1 MKKAAQQAADC
12 AVEGVAVE
20 EVGHRHR
27 GERPG
32 RSACAIA
39 GKRRRGGGPCGRC
52 AWQDG
57 VEPAPRIH
65 REAPTDKEHHGVHTH
80 HVCRDSRSVPELLRG
95 EGLSA
100 LALFSLIPDDPSL
113 LLTVAGMVQFKP
125 YFLQQKHLD
134 PRYVGAT
141 TAQKCVRTN
150 DIDIIGTDGRHLSF
164 FEMLGNF
171 SFGAYF
177 KKEMCAWAYE
187 FSVDVLG
194 LDPDRI
200 YVTIYEEDEETAG
213 IWQGGGGS
221 TPAIS
226 PVSAPMT
233 ISGSPVPPVP
243 AVRARSSTTIRERM
257 SGAAAPT
264 ASPVAIATASSST
277 GTSSSRSSTVRKTAR
292 WFPSR
297 RRTST
302 RVWASSAWPLSCKV

>member
-1 MKKAAQQAADC
+1 MASI
-12 AVEGVAVE
+12 
-20 EVGHRHR
+20 
-27 GERPG
+27 PTT
-32 RSACAIA
+32 SAEI
-39 GKRRRGGGPCGRC
+39 
-52 AWQDG
+52 
-57 VEPAPRIH
+57 
-65 REAPTDKEHHGVHTH
+65 REAYLNFFEEKGCQRWP
-80 HVCRDSRSVPELLRG
+80 SS
-95 EGLSA
+95 
-100 LALFSLIPDDPSL
+100 SLIPDDPSL

-213 IWQGGGGS
+213 IWQEVGVDPSHISRLGADDNFWVAGPTGPCGTCSEGS
-221 TPAIS
+221 
-226 PVSAPMT
+226 
-233 ISGSPVPPVP
+233 
-243 AVRARSSTTIRERM
+243 
-257 SGAAAPT
+257 
-264 ASPVAIATASSST
+264 
-277 GTSSSRSSTVRKTAR
+277 
-292 WFPSR
+292 
-297 RRTST
+297 
-302 RVWASSAWPLSCKV
+302 